1 MSFVQPAPQ
10 LGNQYRDDRVLRSY
24 LRRLLAPATL
34 AAIESDLLAL
44 GSNAA
49 DAWKSTRQRSAEEP
63 ALTHWDAWGNRV
75 DRVELTRAWRTAQPL
90 AARYGLVAAGHDPA
104 FGASARVHQFALVY
118 LFHCASEF
126 YPCPLAMSDGAA
138 TVLKASG
145 NAQLIAR
152 ALPHLLSHD
161 PAQHWISGQWMT
173 ENAGGSD
180 VSGSETT
187 ARLVDGEWRLYG
199 RKWFT
204 SAINA
209 PMALA
214 LARPEGAPAGADG
227 LALFYIET
235 RDPNG
240 RWQNIVLD
248 RLKHKLGTRE
258 LPTAE
263 IHLDG
268 TPAQL
273 VGEAQHG
280 VRMIAPMLNVTRTWN
295 AVCALATMRR
305 ALALARDYAQRRQAF
320 GRPLAEQPLHRTT
333 LANLQ
338 AQYEAAFHLTF
349 YVVELL
355 GLAQTGAASA
365 AQHNQLRL
373 LTPLVKLWTGKL
385 AVAIASEACECLG
398 GAGYLEDTGM
408 PQLLR
413 DAQVYSIWEG
423 TTNVLAL
430 DFLRALR
437 AAGGA
442 QTLLDAQ
449 VVLLGQVQSADLAVC
464 AKSAS
469 ERAAQ
474 FVARLQ
480 SLAGDHDALEAN
492 ARDLALG
499 FAQSIALSLLAR
511 HADWARRDDNDARP
525 VAAARRF
532 AELLP
537 QPPMHSYEVT
547 CALVA
552 GRY

>member
-1 MSFVQPAPQ
+1 
-10 LGNQYRDDRVLRSY
+10 
-24 LRRLLAPATL
+24 
-34 AAIESDLLAL
+34 
-44 GSNAA
+44 
-49 DAWKSTRQRSAEEP
+49 
-63 ALTHWDAWGNRV
+63 
-75 DRVELTRAWRTAQPL
+75 
-90 AARYGLVAAGHDPA
+90 
-104 FGASARVHQFALVY
+104 
-118 LFHCASEF
+118 
-126 YPCPLAMSDGAA
+126 MSDGAA
-138 TVLKASG
+138 TTLKASG

-173 ENAGGSD
+173 ENSGGSD
-180 VSGSETT
+180 VSGSETV
-187 ARLVDGEWRLYG
+187 ARLVDGEWRLHG

-209 PMALA
+209 QMALA

-235 RDPNG
+235 HDARG
-240 RWQNIVLD
+240 RWQNITLD
-248 RLKHKLGTRE
+248 QLKQKLGTRE

-263 IHLDG
+263 VRLDG

-273 VGEAQHG
+273 VGEARHG

-295 AVCALATMRR
+295 AVCAVATMRR
-305 ALALARDYAQRRQAF
+305 ALALARDYAQRRQVF
-320 GRPLAEQPLHRTT
+320 GHALAEQPLQRTT

-338 AQYEAAFHLTF
+338 AQFEAAFHLTF

-355 GLAQTGAASA
+355 GLVQTGAAGES
-365 AQHNQLRL
+365 QQNQLRL
-373 LTPLVKLWTGKL
+373 LTPLTKLWTGKL

-398 GAGYLEDTGM
+398 GAGYLEDTGL

-437 AAGGA
+437 AAGDA

-449 VVLLGQVQSADLAVC
+449 AVLQTQVKSDDLAVC
-464 AKSAS
+464 AKSAHA
-469 ERAAQ
+469 RTAQ
-474 FVARLQ
+474 FAVRLQ
-480 SLAGDHDALEAN
+480 SLAGDRDTLEAN

-511 HADWARRDDNDARP
+511 HADWAQRVDNDGRP
-525 VAAARRF
+525 AAAARRF

-537 QPPMHSYEVT
+537 QPPTHSYQDT
-547 CALVA
+547 CALVG
-552 GRY
+552 GRD